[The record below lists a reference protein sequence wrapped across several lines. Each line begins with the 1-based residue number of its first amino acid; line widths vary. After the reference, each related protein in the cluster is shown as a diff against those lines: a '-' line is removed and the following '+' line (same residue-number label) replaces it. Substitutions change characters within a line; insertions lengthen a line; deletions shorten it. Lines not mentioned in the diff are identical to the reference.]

1 MAAKITFRPTPRQ
14 IAARA
19 LLIAS
24 LSCPAALLPAAAHM
38 AVSGGW
44 RPGVLGVIVL
54 AAAAI
59 AWAVAGWGSRR
70 VGVVVDEQGVR
81 PIAGGGRGWHWTAVA
96 DIRAERRGGRTVPV
110 VYPVDPARDPW
121 RLRVP
126 YSGRA
131 LAVDEE
137 LDEKIFVMRSLWGSH
152 RHGPTSGRK
161 FRSLGP
167 EFLGNAIA
175 NRDPIVISSQVDQA

>member
-24 LSCPAALLPAAAHM
+24 LSCPVALLPAAAQM
-38 AVSGGW
+38 AVSGRW
-44 RPGVLGVIVL
+44 RPEALGVIVL
-54 AAAAI
+54 AVSAV

-70 VGVVVDEQGVR
+70 FGVVADDQGIR
-81 PIAGGGRGWHWTAVA
+81 PTAGGEGGWRWGAVA

-110 VYPVDPARDPW
+110 VYPVDPACEPW

-152 RHGPTSGRK
+152 RHGPTPGRK
-161 FRSLGP
+161 FRS
-167 EFLGNAIA
+167 
-175 NRDPIVISSQVDQA
+175 